1 MLAYLLVSQLMLCLV
16 RGSSS
21 YNEAQVYLGVIIF
34 DSVQFLLKT
43 NNQIKICYAKN
54 QMHVSCL

>member
-1 MLAYLLVSQLMLCLV
+1 MLAYLLVLQLMLCLV

-43 NNQIKICYAKN
+43 NN
-54 QMHVSCL
+54 